1 MLRVAFTQLH
11 LITHQHEEEKTL
23 SGFPLK
29 GKVHPNRTQKNTKK
43 YIWKRKYS
51 PVPIESIGLFFF
63 FSKSPIN
70 ICFPIVPRGAGRRME
85 EGMRGLMPS
94 QNAKWP
100 KSTPLVNLPS
110 PLSNPQWQ
118 RECRG
123 RGDVWMNVFVCLP
136 DSFIF
141 SLAEVSFCLLTI
153 LHNVQGINS
162 KGFTQVTS
170 LNIAQHFDN
179 EYFFYINNCRC
190 F

>member
-85 EGMRGLMPS
+85 EGTRGLMPS

-136 DSFIF
+136 DSFIL

-179 EYFFYINNCRC
+179 E
-190 F
+190 